1 MKSFQVLT
9 PYLFVLSVKTRK
21 SSKQQKKRY
30 IHLYHL
36 IKRNFKLLWKLTKIE
51 KNTEAKSFDDLM
63 ILSVKKTSMLISIS
77 VYPTII
83 SNRSPEQREKKQ
95 HIQSASCS
103 IDETKAFFFGKY
115 TDYLYRKQK
124 ATSLHQVVVNSAE
137 YQVGC
142 EFRIQIKGAK
152 SSVHLR
158 VLIQSQCNAL
168 KHINPNLFIRRN
180 FPLAATESNL
190 FRVFH

>member
-63 ILSVKKTSMLISIS
+63 ILSVKKTSMLISVS

-103 IDETKAFFFGKY
+103 IDETKAFFLVNIQTIFTENKRLLPCTRLWLILQSIRLVVNLGFKS
-115 TDYLYRKQK
+115 KEQK
-124 ATSLHQVVVNSAE
+124 AVSTSE
-137 YQVGC
+137 C
-142 EFRIQIKGAK
+142 
-152 SSVHLR
+152 
-158 VLIQSQCNAL
+158 
-168 KHINPNLFIRRN
+168 
-180 FPLAATESNL
+180 
-190 FRVFH
+190 

>member
-63 ILSVKKTSMLISIS
+63 ILSVKKTSMLISVS

-83 SNRSPEQREKKQ
+83 SNCSPEQREKTT
-95 HIQSASCS
+95 HPVCIMFYRR
-103 IDETKAFFFGKY
+103 DESFFFGKY
-115 TDYLYRKQK
+115 TDYFYRKQK